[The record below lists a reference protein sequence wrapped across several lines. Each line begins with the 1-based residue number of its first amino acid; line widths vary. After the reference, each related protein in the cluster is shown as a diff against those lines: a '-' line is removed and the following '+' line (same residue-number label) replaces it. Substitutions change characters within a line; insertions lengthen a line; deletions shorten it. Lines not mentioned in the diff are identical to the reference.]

1 MEQGT
6 GEKTKKICLK
16 EAHILFDTNRI
27 STDEIISVSSTMLTF
42 NSFTD
47 AAMMPAI
54 INPQQHTQSVYHQ
67 RLVITDSSEKLRSTI
82 IQHVYGVAVTQ
93 NLWNKLVPQFKT
105 FSANEFRFFLDY
117 DSAAYS
123 DVRPA
128 RSDFLSCKTPMPNKF
143 PGARGLSFYDVC
155 DEFELKEKSDAPFAV
170 DLSQLLHPAAV
181 PAPVPDKV
189 WAELRKGEVKVFC
202 PRGLPEQT
210 YFQQCVSAEA
220 PALAPTVL
228 HVQTKAHVCVTYDL
242 YLARAPAAGPA
253 DVNDAVPAKM
263 NAVTPLL
270 EMFEDRS
277 RPLVQVQVLFRLDV
291 QAGGVNGVVSDVG
304 GFKTAIEGRVNAVLA
319 NELNAVTA
327 VNNPLPPTVRVNKPH
342 VSKVRAN
349 EKITSTGSFSR
360 KHYSS
365 NAPGGGDITSIVVS
379 HNLNLRLTDT
389 MTVDHL
395 LPRLQ
400 YLPGLDNNEKH
411 RYYTADGTYLRA
423 AKVGKRIQRGD
434 ANVKAFHLTL
444 HDALHDRL
452 QTCINFMSQAR
463 LMTTGH
469 FKLCKIVMN
478 HNNNHNFVVAFAWV
492 PGAAPPAVAPP
503 VNVVTAAAAAATPAA
518 AIAAAQKATLA
529 APAPLRN
536 RVQSTVDAACVSA
549 NTKYGRRITVGDK
562 KEAKVVVDVVKAIRD
577 LLNVGGALPP
587 SEIDSAKSFVAA
599 SCGVLGSII
608 KLCAAVAANPTKT
621 KCIVKAAT
629 PAAAP
634 APGPAP
640 TTISAHLIAPIALQ
654 TLVNALPPAPD
665 VSAAVQSAM
674 NAVITL
680 LEGLTASVLRAVAT
694 TERRPVSD
702 VESRLC
708 PPSPRPAAAVPP
720 PGRARARARA
730 APAVPAPAHVPG
742 PNPGRAYTPVFS
754 IMNNDFFETLQVEA
768 NIHVSRDI
776 TRFDAIPP
784 TADSFD
790 AFCIQ
795 ANTLV
800 HQTAT
805 DFLASC
811 SAEPRFVNFG
821 VAKF

>member
-1 MEQGT
+1 MAAVVVPNME
-6 GEKTKKICLK
+6 L
-16 EAHILFDTNRI
+16 
-27 STDEIISVSSTMLTF
+27 VF

-47 AAMMPAI
+47 APAI
-54 INPQQHTQSVYHQ
+54 INPQHAQHTQSVYHQ
-67 RLVITDSSEKLRSTI
+67 RIVITDSSEKLRSTI
-82 IQHVYGVAVTQ
+82 IQHVYKVKVTSDFC
-93 NLWNKLVPQFKT
+93 KTLVPEFKI
-105 FSANEFRFFLDY
+105 FSANEFRFYLDY
-117 DSAAYS
+117 DPTMYS

-128 RSDFLSCKTPMPNKF
+128 RSDFLSCKTPMPKVF
-143 PGARGLSFYDVC
+143 PGTRGLSFYDVC
-155 DEFELKEKSDAPFAV
+155 DEFGLKKKSDAPFAV

-181 PAPVPDKV
+181 PAPPPDRV

-202 PRGLPEQT
+202 PGGLPEQT
-210 YFQQCVSAEA
+210 YFQQRVWAQA
-220 PALAPTVL
+220 PALAPTLL
-228 HVQTKAHVCVTYDL
+228 HNENMVHLCVTYDL
-242 YLARAPAAGPA
+242 YLTRAPAANAVAAGP
-253 DVNDAVPAKM
+253 VVVS
-263 NAVTPLL
+263 VTPLL

-277 RPLVQVQVLFRLDV
+277 RPLLQVQVLFRLDE
-291 QAGGVNGVVSDVG
+291 QDAGVNDVVD
-304 GFKTAIEGRVNAVLA
+304 FKAAIKEIVDAVLA

-327 VNNPLPPTVRVNKPH
+327 VNNPLPLTVRVNKPH

-444 HDALHDRL
+444 HDALHGHL
-452 QTCINFMSQAR
+452 QTF
-463 LMTTGH
+463 
-469 FKLCKIVMN
+469 
-478 HNNNHNFVVAFAWV
+478 
-492 PGAAPPAVAPP
+492 
-503 VNVVTAAAAAATPAA
+503 
-518 AIAAAQKATLA
+518 
-529 APAPLRN
+529 
-536 RVQSTVDAACVSA
+536 
-549 NTKYGRRITVGDK
+549 GDK

-665 VSAAVQSAM
+665 VSAAVESAM

-680 LEGLTASVLRAVAT
+680 LEGLTAAVLRAVAT
-694 TERRPVSD
+694 AERRHVD
-702 VESRLC
+702 EVVSRLC

-720 PGRARARARA
+720 PGRARARA

-742 PNPGRAYTPVFS
+742 PNPGRAYSPVFS
-754 IMNNDFFETLQVEA
+754 IMYNDFFETLQVEA
-768 NIHVSRDI
+768 NIHVGRDI
-776 TRFDAIPP
+776 TRLDAIPP
-784 TADSFD
+784 TADSFN